1 MRVITGIIGS
11 DPLVLVCFWPN
22 RDPRESPCKVFYVPN
37 DYRLLATGKTSA
49 GTFVKTAMYMVILI
63 LLYDTVCY
71 LQIHNAIGVVGSRLI
86 LVVKSL
92 DETALDVKD
101 FQAPCPHWPGQEDG
115 GLALTFNVQFLPGKL
130 SLHSRNFKKSQ
141 FLVTEK
147 EQKRKPVIGVWHER
161 WKTSNVPI
169 PAAAIKHSENGRK
182 LTNDCGMLNN
192 SAAVPGVL
200 QIKFLRTTLINLQF
214 FYCKTG
220 SLIPSQIFLSSYKSA
235 VISRPTC

>member
-1 MRVITGIIGS
+1 MRQPWMSKT
-11 DPLVLVCFWPN
+11 F
-22 RDPRESPCKVFYVPN
+22 
-37 DYRLLATGKTSA
+37 RLLALTGQGRKTEASLSHLMYSS
-49 GTFVKTAMYMVILI
+49 TFLI
-63 LLYDTVCY
+63 
-71 LQIHNAIGVVGSRLI
+71 
-86 LVVKSL
+86 
-92 DETALDVKD
+92 
-101 FQAPCPHWPGQEDG
+101 
-115 GLALTFNVQFLPGKL
+115 LPGKL

-147 EQKRKPVIGVWHER
+147 EQKKKPVIGVWHER

-169 PAAAIKHSENGRK
+169 PAAPIKHSENGRK
-182 LTNDCGMLNN
+182 LTNDRGMLNN

-235 VISRPTC
+235 VISRPTCSRSTAI

>member
-71 LQIHNAIGVVGSRLI
+71 LQIHNAIGVVGRRLI

-92 DETALDVKD
+92 DETALYVKD

-115 GLALTFNVQFLPGKL
+115 GLALTFNVQFHVFDLAWQAVAPFPEFQEIPVFGHREGTEEEACDW
-130 SLHSRNFKKSQ
+130 SL
-141 FLVTEK
+141 
-147 EQKRKPVIGVWHER
+147 
-161 WKTSNVPI
+161 
-169 PAAAIKHSENGRK
+169 A
-182 LTNDCGMLNN
+182 
-192 SAAVPGVL
+192 
-200 QIKFLRTTLINLQF
+200 
-214 FYCKTG
+214 
-220 SLIPSQIFLSSYKSA
+220 
-235 VISRPTC
+235 